1 MVVIN
6 PAIKKQ
12 LKDLQKIPYGRVKN
26 ESAIIV
32 DLPIGQLKTHD
43 LARALF
49 ITTHAFAD
57 IQHRQRIIIDVIHT
71 AQEEIQKVLENKSL
85 KKDEII
91 SQIKKIVLDPVEKI
105 DDLRSSKSSA

>member
-26 ESAIIV
+26 EPAIIV

-49 ITTHAFAD
+49 ITSSAFAD

-71 AQEEIQKVLENKSL
+71 AQEEIQ
-85 KKDEII
+85 KDEII

>member
-43 LARALF
+43 LARALSEDGSPSSTY
-49 ITTHAFAD
+49 ITPKTYYPN
-57 IQHRQRIIIDVIHT
+57 I
-71 AQEEIQKVLENKSL
+71 
-85 KKDEII
+85 
-91 SQIKKIVLDPVEKI
+91 
-105 DDLRSSKSSA
+105 